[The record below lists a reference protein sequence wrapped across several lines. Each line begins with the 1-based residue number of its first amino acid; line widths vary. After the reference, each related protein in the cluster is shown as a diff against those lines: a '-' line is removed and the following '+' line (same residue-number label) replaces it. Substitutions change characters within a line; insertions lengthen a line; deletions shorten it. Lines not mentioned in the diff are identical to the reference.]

1 MNERAL
7 VRAAWRRARTEL
19 LQFRRGRE
27 VVFFTL
33 AFPVLMLL
41 LFGTIF
47 RNQEI
52 SAGQSS
58 VSFPQYFVAGII
70 GSAIWW
76 TAFQNNAVLIPV
88 ERDSGGLKRLAG
100 TPIPRSAYFIGK
112 ILLTVLVTLLECAV
126 LVVLGVLLYHVH
138 VPGTAQ
144 WLTFAWVLL
153 LGVAS
158 CALLGV
164 AVAGLVPRGRSAA
177 AVIAPFAIVMQFLSG
192 VYYVYG
198 DLPSYLQTVGAIFP
212 LKWLTQAMRSVLL
225 PDGFHRVEPQHAW
238 QLGQVALVLLAW
250 CVASL
255 VVALLTFRWTPAR
268 ER

>member
-7 VRAAWRRARTEL
+7 VCAVARRARTEL

-27 VVFFTL
+27 VVFFTV

-52 SAGQSS
+52 SVGRSS
-58 VSFPQYFVAGII
+58 VSFPQYFVAGMI

-88 ERDSGGLKRLAG
+88 ERDSGGLQRLAG
-100 TPIPRSAYFIGK
+100 TPMPRAAYFIGK
-112 ILLTVLVTLLECAV
+112 ILLTLLVTVLECAV
-126 LVVLGVLLYHVH
+126 LVVLGVVLYHVRM
-138 VPGTAQ
+138 PDTAQ
-144 WLTFAWVLL
+144 WVTFTWVLL

-158 CALLGV
+158 CALLGI
-164 AVAGLVPRGRSAA
+164 AVAGLVPHGRSAA

-198 DLPSYLQTVGAIFP
+198 DLPGYLQTVGAVFP

-225 PDGFHRVEPQHAW
+225 PNGFRRIEPQHSW
-238 QLGQVALVLLAW
+238 QLGQVALVLAAW

-255 VVALLTFRWTPAR
+255 VVALPTFRWTPNR